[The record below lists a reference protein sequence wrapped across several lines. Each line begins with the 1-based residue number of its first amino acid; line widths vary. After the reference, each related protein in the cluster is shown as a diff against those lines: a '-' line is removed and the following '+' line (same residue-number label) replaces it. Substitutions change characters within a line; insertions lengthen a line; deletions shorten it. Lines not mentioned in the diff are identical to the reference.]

1 MFILFD
7 LFIINCFIIAIV
19 YCNELFYNIERYMFE
34 IVEKKIKVLNKL
46 NIKKKN
52 KYAQSIK
59 IEKYKELNIDET

>member
-1 MFILFD
+1 
-7 LFIINCFIIAIV
+7 
-19 YCNELFYNIERYMFE
+19 MFE